1 MVARL
6 GRRSSSPAP
15 LPPMRLSCTGLDR
28 CFAHPRQPC
37 HALLYWTLRADTNA
51 PCEIPHIL
59 LTGFARVAHW
69 TGVFALVLVA
79 LSLAEALTI
88 LTGMPTA
95 MRDLV
100 LMMSVTPKY

>member
-1 MVARL
+1 MPRTRQRSPEGPRRPSSRIPGPQRKTRNTPRAARY
-6 GRRSSSPAP
+6 A
-15 LPPMRLSCTGLDR
+15 
-28 CFAHPRQPC
+28 Q
-37 HALLYWTLRADTNA
+37 RA
-51 PCEIPHIL
+51 
-59 LTGFARVAHW
+59 
-69 TGVFALVLVA
+69 GVFALVLVA